1 MQKTPQMAAFQ
12 PRVNFT
18 IINCENGKNQLF
30 SRFLQYIFSAAQ
42 KDRNDG
48 GDGGK

>member
-1 MQKTPQMAAFQ
+1 MIVNQK
-12 PRVNFT
+12 NL
-18 IINCENGKNQLF
+18 KNQLF

-48 GDGGK
+48 GNGGK